1 MRIDRELMDIVRDGI
16 KDIKYR
22 VVNEKTGV
30 SYLTGGCTLA
40 IVSMLIFTYIKVTR
54 MLNKAGN
61 LAY

>member
-1 MRIDRELMDIVRDGI
+1 MDIVRDGI

-22 VVNEKTGV
+22 VVNEKPGV

-40 IVSMLIFTYIKVTR
+40 IVGMLIFTYIKVTR